1 MTSFSNDTE
10 ETMEKSPE
18 SPDSDSLQQIPLQ
31 QRKEDMDKVIA
42 ELTQAV
48 MKSKNLTTLQRA
60 MIKKS
65 NNNNGSVS
73 SRKSTLSRGSKLRYI
88 ELQGATIKS
97 ELFISNALKPPL
109 RTNKFQNKFQKLH
122 EKSGKMCRLDFS
134 RIPDF

>member
-10 ETMEKSPE
+10 ETMEKTESPE
-18 SPDSDSLQQIPLQ
+18 SPDSDSLQQIPIQ

-73 SRKSTLSRGSKLRYI
+73 SRKSSLSRGSKLR
-88 ELQGATIKS
+88 
-97 ELFISNALKPPL
+97 
-109 RTNKFQNKFQKLH
+109 
-122 EKSGKMCRLDFS
+122 
-134 RIPDF
+134 

>member
-1 MTSFSNDTE
+1 MTSFSNDSN
-10 ETMEKSPE
+10 ETVLAASNNVDNGEPL
-18 SPDSDSLQQIPLQ
+18 SPDSLQVNSH

-73 SRKSTLSRGSKLRYI
+73 SRKSSLSRGSKLR
-88 ELQGATIKS
+88 
-97 ELFISNALKPPL
+97 
-109 RTNKFQNKFQKLH
+109 
-122 EKSGKMCRLDFS
+122 
-134 RIPDF
+134 